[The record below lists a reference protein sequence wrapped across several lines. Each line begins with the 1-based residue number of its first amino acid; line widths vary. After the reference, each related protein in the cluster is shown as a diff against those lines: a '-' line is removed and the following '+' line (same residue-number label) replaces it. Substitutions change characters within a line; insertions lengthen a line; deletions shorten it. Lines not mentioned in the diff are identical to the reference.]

1 MVVTDPSP
9 PHNWSLGELHAFC
22 LICES
27 RNLSQVALRLDM
39 SQSAVSLMVR
49 RWRGVIGDPLFVRSR
64 YGVAPTDTALA
75 LYKRVQPLLE
85 GLRQALAQPTGFDPA
100 GSTRIFKLHL
110 SDIGQLVFL
119 PGLHAH
125 INLKAPGVR
134 LAIQSLRWEEV
145 ENGLAS
151 GDVDIAMG
159 SLPMIKGRVHAC
171 TVRKER
177 FFTIMRREHY
187 VAKRKLDLAAF
198 AEAEHLV
205 IDAASSGHALVENV
219 LRSKG
224 VFRRIGLS
232 VPHYLSAESLLMKS
246 DYLLT
251 LPAGGL
257 AIIQHIDSF
266 HLAPTPIQL
275 PTFDIR
281 IHWHE
286 RSRSDA
292 GVQWLRDSIMEL
304 YSKG

>member
-1 MVVTDPSP
+1 MLVADPSSP
-9 PHNWSLGELHAFC
+9 YNWSLSELHAFC

-49 RWRGVIGDPLFVRSR
+49 RWRKVVGDPLFVRSR

-75 LYKRVQPLLE
+75 LYKRIQPLLE
-85 GLRQALAQPTGFDPA
+85 GLKQALIQPAGFDPA
-100 GSTRIFKLHL
+100 RSPRTFKLHL

-119 PGLHAH
+119 PEIHAYL
-125 INLKAPGVR
+125 NRKAPSVR
-134 LAIQSLRWEEV
+134 LAVQSLRWEEV

-159 SLPMIKGRVHAC
+159 SLPMIKGRVHAR
-171 TVRKER
+171 TLRKER
-177 FFTIMRREHY
+177 FFTIMRREHHL
-187 VAKRKLDLAAF
+187 AQHKLDLTMF
-198 AEAEHLV
+198 ADAEHLV
-205 IDAASSGHALVENV
+205 IDAASSGHALVEGV

-232 VPHYLSAESLLMKS
+232 VPHYLAAESLLTKS

-251 LPAGGL
+251 LPEGGL
-257 AIIQHIDSF
+257 SILQHAERF
-266 HLAPTPIQL
+266 HLTSTPLQL

-281 IHWHE
+281 VHWHE
-286 RSRSDA
+286 RSRNDA
-292 GVQWLRDSIMEL
+292 GVQWLRDSIIEL
-304 YSKG
+304 FSKI